1 MTDKSLTMTDI
12 KIKIAREVNLTEISD
27 FLCSHFNPHEPIKKF
42 HVRKDEVM
50 DPQPMGLLRDCIGSQ
65 TTLMAYSGCKLV
77 GVMIAGKID
86 SDVAD
91 KDLEYS
97 EGLGPKG
104 ADIFELSSYLGEKSD
119 VCNRLNVPYSLQFH
133 ILSVH
138 TEHCRQGIAKKLFK
152 FCVANGRSKNYPA
165 FSVDATSSYTS
176 KIAESFGMTCLS
188 TVSYE
193 EYNKHIGEKLFVP
206 TGQHTEI
213 KTYAKV
219 YSSSN

>member
-1 MTDKSLTMTDI
+1 MTDI
-12 KIKIAREVNLTEISD
+12 KIKIAREINLTEISD
-27 FLCSHFNPHEPIKKF
+27 FLCSQFNPYEPIKKF

-50 DPQPMGLLRDCIGSQ
+50 DPQPIGLLRDCIGSR
-65 TTLMAYSGCKLV
+65 TTLMAYKGSKLV

-86 SDVAD
+86 KDVAD
-91 KDLEYS
+91 RDLEYA

-119 VCNRLNVPYSLQFH
+119 VCSRLKVRCSLQFH

-138 TEHCRQGIAKKLFK
+138 TEHCRQGIAKKLFE

-165 FSVDATSSYTS
+165 FSVDCTSNYTAH
-176 KIAESFGMTCLS
+176 IAESFGMSCIS
-188 TVSYE
+188 TVTYD

-206 TGQHTEI
+206 DGPHSKI
-213 KTYAKV
+213 RTYAKL